1 LTSAGIGYRKG
12 TNAGMFV
19 YIDLS
24 PYLDPV
30 SKDDPRGEFGLAQY
44 LVDNGIFLHPG
55 EEHSEVVGWFRL
67 VFAALDRETLV
78 EGLKRLVDFLFVITF

>member
-1 LTSAGIGYRKG
+1 LASVGIAYRKG
-12 TNAGMFV
+12 TNVGMFV

-24 PYLDPV
+24 PYLDPP
-30 SKDDPRGEFGLAQY
+30 SKDDPRGEFGLAQH

-67 VFAALDRETLV
+67 VFAAIDRETLI
-78 EGLKRLVDFLFVITF
+78 EGLRRWVYFYLW